1 MEIKVH
7 YWNQLRTA
15 VGQADGTVQLDA
27 NATLRDLFH
36 SLSSGRE
43 ELRTLLLDASGEPQR
58 WILVDRRG
66 VMLRDAATP
75 LADGDQIELM
85 THMSGG

>member
-1 MEIKVH
+1 MEVKVH

-15 VGQADGTVQLDA
+15 AGQADETVQLA
-27 NATLRDLFH
+27 PAATLRDLFH
-36 SLSSGRE
+36 SLSCGRE

-58 WILVDRRG
+58 WILVDRGG

-75 LADGDQIELM
+75 LADGDHFELM